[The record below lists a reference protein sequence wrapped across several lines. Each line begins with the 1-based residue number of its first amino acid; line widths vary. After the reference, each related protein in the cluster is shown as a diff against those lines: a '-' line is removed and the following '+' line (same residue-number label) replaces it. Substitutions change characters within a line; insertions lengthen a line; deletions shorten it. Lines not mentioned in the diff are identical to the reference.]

1 MNLMVDIET
10 LGKKPGCAILSIAV
24 VPFMTDSDIEP
35 FYERIHPTS
44 CAVAGLTVDED
55 TWKWWHNQ
63 DAAVREE
70 AFSGTTPLSTVLFL
84 LSEYVGQFEEAYMWG
99 NGASFDIPILEAAYD
114 GLKVS
119 YPWKYYN
126 ARCYRTLKNLFPEVT
141 APVQLDKHNA
151 LADARFQAAHAEK
164 ILKWLSSK

>member
-1 MNLMVDIET
+1 MDLMVDIET

-24 VPFMTDSDIEP
+24 VPFLTDSDIEP
-35 FYERIHPTS
+35 FYERILPSS
-44 CAVAGLTVDED
+44 CIGLSVDDD

-70 AFSGTTPLSTVLFL
+70 AFSGTTPLSTALFL
-84 LSEYVGQFEEAYMWG
+84 LTEYIQQFPKDTKVWG
-99 NGASFDIPILEAAYD
+99 NGASFDVPILEAAYARFNRPA
-114 GLKVS
+114 
-119 YPWKYYN
+119 PWKYYN
-126 ARCYRTLKNLFPEVT
+126 SMCYRTLKNLFKEVT

-164 ILKWLSSK
+164 ILRWLSSK